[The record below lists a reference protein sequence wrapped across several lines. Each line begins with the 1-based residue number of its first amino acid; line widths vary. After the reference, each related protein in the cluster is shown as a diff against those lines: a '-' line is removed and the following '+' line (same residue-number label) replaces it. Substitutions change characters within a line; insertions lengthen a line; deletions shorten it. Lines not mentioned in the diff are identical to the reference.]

1 MTRTLFIL
9 GGDVIHETAYYGD
22 CSTIRVMELC
32 AISFS
37 VVCVLFAGT
46 EQHIYLG
53 WYRGV

>member
-32 AISFS
+32 AIAFR
-37 VVCVLFAGT
+37 VVRVLFAGT